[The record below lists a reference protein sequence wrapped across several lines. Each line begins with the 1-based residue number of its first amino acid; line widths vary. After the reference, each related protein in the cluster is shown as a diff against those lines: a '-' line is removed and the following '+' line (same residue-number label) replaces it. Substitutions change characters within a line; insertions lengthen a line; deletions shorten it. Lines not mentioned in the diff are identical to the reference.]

1 MLHIL
6 NSFSQVCLLFI
17 LRFPRLM
24 IVITHYYSLE
34 DIYWMSHGIYPYHPH
49 KSSIFSIL
57 RAFVLHSQKRKGIL
71 CVRLFVDLLDRD
83 GLEIM
88 ETVHVF
94 MIKTLIQ

>member
-1 MLHIL
+1 
-6 NSFSQVCLLFI
+6 
-17 LRFPRLM
+17 
-24 IVITHYYSLE
+24 
-34 DIYWMSHGIYPYHPH
+34 MSHGIYPYHPL

-83 GLEIM
+83 DLEIM